1 MKILGNPFRVGVV
14 SRYYTRDQRP
24 VVDVRVSDGGV
35 YFGAPLRLL
44 GQGSLFPVSVGARV
58 HLYFPQGGS
67 DLPYVVGVDPVRGA
81 LPATSDAAGA
91 GEDYAPSQQD
101 LVLTHEGRTVSLSAS
116 GVTVDAG
123 DASVRVQLASGQVFR
138 VSVDGAA
145 SDKALKGQ
153 AFIDALFT
161 LLNDY
166 HTRVLALEAAVAALT
181 SDAFVPVVTALPPV
195 VKLQCEGAK
204 APHVLL

>member
-81 LPATSDAAGA
+81 LPATSDAAGT

-101 LVLTHEGRTVSLSAS
+101 LVLTHAGNALSLSAS
-116 GVTVDAG
+116 GVTMDAG
-123 DASVRVQLASGQVFR
+123 DQSVRVQLASGQVLR
-138 VSVDGAA
+138 VSVEGATT
-145 SDKALKGQ
+145 DTALKGQ

-166 HTRVLALEAAVAALT
+166 HARVLALEVAVATLSAG
-181 SDAFVPVVTALPPV
+181 SFVPVVTALPAV
-195 VKLQCEGAK
+195 AKTQCEGAK

>member
-44 GQGSLFPVSVGARV
+44 GQGSLFPVEAGARV

-67 DLPYVVGVDPVRGA
+67 DLPYVVGVDPTPGA
-81 LPATSDAAGA
+81 LPATSEQASAS
-91 GEDYAPSQQD
+91 EDYAPSQQD
-101 LVLTHEGRTVSLSAS
+101 LVLAHAGNQVSLSAS

-123 DASVRVQLASGQVFR
+123 DQSVRVQLASGQVLR
-138 VSVDGAA
+138 VSVEGATT
-145 SDKALKGQ
+145 DNALKGQ
-153 AFIDALFT
+153 AFIDALFP
-161 LLNDY
+161 LLADY
-166 HTRVLALEAAVAALT
+166 HARLLKLEAVTASLGL
-181 SDAFVPVVTALPPV
+181 VPVITDTPPTAQARCEATKAAHLV
-195 VKLQCEGAK
+195 V
-204 APHVLL
+204 

>member
-91 GEDYAPSQQD
+91 GEDYTPSQQD

-138 VSVDGAA
+138 VSVDGST

-166 HTRVLALEAAVAALT
+166 HARVLALEAVVASL
-181 SDAFVPVVTALPPV
+181 SGGSFVPVVTALPAV
-195 VKLQCEGAK
+195 TKTQCEGAK